1 MPLSPPTLATL
12 RPRSHTSRLPRLV
25 VGLPLVLRHLSISS
39 RPASNPAVPPPL
51 AAPPPHV
58 VPLFIAGAVIYLP
71 PRLFVMSPFV
81 TPTSNSRHA
90 ITFSSY
96 CALSRPSSALA
107 GCHVESNAAT
117 TTQFCPFPTSPA
129 NATTTFTS
137 ASISVVILATA
148 VPTPPFSSPLPP
160 NSLLPIPLNILIT
173 SKKMVVEYR
182 RSPLNFGKTKRT

>member
-12 RPRSHTSRLPRLV
+12 RPCSHTSRLPRLV
-25 VGLPLVLRHLSISS
+25 VGLPLVFRHLSISS
-39 RPASNPAVPPPL
+39 CPANPAVPLPL
-51 AAPPPHV
+51 AAPLPHV
-58 VPLFIAGAVIYLP
+58 LPLLIAGAVIYLP

-96 CALSRPSSALA
+96 CTLSRPLSALA
-107 GCHVESNAAT
+107 GCHVESDATT

-129 NATTTFTS
+129 NATATFTS

-160 NSLLPIPLNILIT
+160 NSLLPIYINILIT